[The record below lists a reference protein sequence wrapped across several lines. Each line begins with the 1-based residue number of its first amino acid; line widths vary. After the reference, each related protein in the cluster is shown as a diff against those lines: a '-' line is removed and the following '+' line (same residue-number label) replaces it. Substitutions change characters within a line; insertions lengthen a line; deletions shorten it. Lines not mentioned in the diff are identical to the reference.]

1 MMNKKDI
8 RNIIIIISVF
18 LIYVLSIILSKNT
31 YISQVDFISQ
41 HFRISEYFRT
51 LFYSNFNLFPNF
63 AYHLGAGQNI
73 FYLSYH
79 SLFSPITFISYLLP
93 FIKMSTFIVLSNI
106 ILVILS
112 IIFFYKF
119 LKNKFNTNITTI
131 STFIFTF
138 AGPLIYHTHRHV
150 MFNNYILFL
159 ILALISVDT
168 YFDKNKKSPLIISV
182 LLIILTSYYYSVTSI
197 ITLCIYALY
206 KYLKTTKK
214 IDVKNLLKE
223 LIKFVLT
230 LFVPI
235 LISAFLLIP
244 TVYALKNGRSDT
256 LNNINILSLLIPK
269 FTINNFMYQS
279 YSVGLSAI
287 LIFSIIDNILSKKK
301 ENITL
306 SIISIIILIFPI
318 ICYILNG
325 FMYVDGKCFIPLLP
339 LFCFMIANTLNNI
352 TKKNYNMKLLLIIA
366 SIVMIISIITNL
378 DYKFLV
384 IYIIDNIILI
394 ISFLLYKKKNNF
406 KFIAIPIVLFS
417 LGVFIVINNND
428 KLVSKD
434 TLNTIDNINENVNI
448 NYNISYR
455 SANLFYILENV
466 NNVIDKNYYTTSIYS
481 STSNSYYTNFIRN
494 VFKNEVYN
502 KDYHTLTQSSS
513 ILFNMYMANMY
524 LITNKDKIGYTKTYD
539 NVYKNEDVYT
549 VGYASSNLMSKEE
562 FDRLDYPYNI
572 DALMKYTIVDKD
584 ISSKYDNSDVYKYNG
599 NYEILDTN
607 LDYQFSNNNY
617 IFDVEDNANL
627 KIKLDD
633 YIKDKIILVSFDMNY
648 NDNIDT
654 SITINDVKNTLSFK
668 GWKYHNNNYTFH
680 YTLDSS
686 NILDISISKG
696 HYEISNINVYVLD
709 YNNYKNINK
718 KHDKFIIDSINNN
731 IKGSIN
737 VKEDSYFTLSIP
749 YDKGFNIKVD
759 GKEVSYELVNTSFIG
774 FELDKGYHEIE
785 ISYTAPL
792 YKLGVV
798 ISIIGVIIYVLILWK
813 GWRNEKN

>member
-18 LIYVLSIILSKNT
+18 LIYVLSMILSKNT

-119 LKNKFNTNITTI
+119 LKNKLNTNITTI

-150 MFNNYILFL
+150 MFNNYMLFL

-206 KYLKTTKK
+206 KYLKITKK

-339 LFCFMIANTLNNI
+339 LFCYMIANTLNNI
-352 TKKNYNMKLLLIIA
+352 TKKDYNMKLLLIIA

-378 DYKFLV
+378 DYKYLV

-607 LDYQFSNNNY
+607 LDYQFNNNNY
-617 IFDVEDNANL
+617 VFDVEDNANL

-774 FELDKGYHEIE
+774 FELDKGYHDIE